1 MARSRTRAPLSTTTT
16 VTKTQTV
23 RINGARVKIS
33 TKSGNV
39 TTKPALPL
47 EWELQAAQVSALRRL
62 PQYQRQ
68 FLLAG
73 DMNASKRGPMAQAQ
87 AIATGIT
94 SGEPDLRIYG
104 EFGRLLMI
112 ENKVGQGGLSP
123 AQKDRQAALQRL
135 GYPAQL
141 IAHWLPT
148 SINRFLLS
156 ISCQVWLCFASIP
169 APSCDCC
176 PTAMR
181 KLSLLL
187 PKTQLRGLKRRWKVS
202 TDKTCSKLMTTSCLF
217 LSRNSPRIT
226 LPMFSSTAY

>member
-68 FLLAG
+68 FLL
-73 DMNASKRGPMAQAQ
+73 
-87 AIATGIT
+87 
-94 SGEPDLRIYG
+94 
-104 EFGRLLMI
+104 
-112 ENKVGQGGLSP
+112 
-123 AQKDRQAALQRL
+123 
-135 GYPAQL
+135 
-141 IAHWLPT
+141 
-148 SINRFLLS
+148 S

-169 APSCDCC
+169 APSCE
-176 PTAMR
+176 
-181 KLSLLL
+181 LSYGDAEAILAAAEDAA
-187 PKTQLRGLKRRWKVS
+187 GGMKRRR
-202 TDKTCSKLMTTSCLF
+202 L
-217 LSRNSPRIT
+217 
-226 LPMFSSTAY
+226 A